1 MIESLSFPFSDTVKI
16 LGKYF
21 LPSATT
27 NSFIQ
32 SNLTSSTSSTTKNTL
47 KIHDIQKS
55 KPVIFLLSFS
65 FFFPSFQCTRQCWL
79 LLPILDFFLLIF
91 NATALSWLYPSASPV
106 DADSQ
111 TNLRAS
117 HFSLSHPSHH
127 SPGHHPFFQN
137 NFCSPSTTCCSSSCP
152 SSICPPCG
160 SHRDICK
167 RKIKS
172 CYSPKCTSLLLEE
185 IPMASHH
192 LQSPV
197 RSEPC
202 LLLPS
207 HGVPLSPFSTQQ
219 PGLLSESITH
229 KPFPPWGHCYC
240 LKCPSFIPHGQQL
253 GGLWRGF
260 H

>member
-106 DADSQ
+106 EMRFILNTAQ
-111 TNLRAS
+111 AQPLLMT
-117 HFSLSHPSHH
+117 
-127 SPGHHPFFQN
+127 
-137 NFCSPSTTCCSSSCP
+137 STT
-152 SSICPPCG
+152 I
-160 SHRDICK
+160 IFVLAM
-167 RKIKS
+167 
-172 CYSPKCTSLLLEE
+172 LLFKQE
-185 IPMASHH
+185 
-192 LQSPV
+192 
-197 RSEPC
+197 
-202 LLLPS
+202 
-207 HGVPLSPFSTQQ
+207 
-219 PGLLSESITH
+219 
-229 KPFPPWGHCYC
+229 
-240 LKCPSFIPHGQQL
+240 
-253 GGLWRGF
+253 
-260 H
+260 